1 MFNTFNICLD
11 SLEVVIL
18 EGSTL
23 TITEG
28 KELRLTCKV
37 DDSPHIKSMYWSMI
51 DKKTMFNLYESNST
65 LVIPK
70 VNRNNSGVY
79 TCHAETKIGKET
91 ANISVTIQCK
101 YTYITQINKTA

>member
-23 TITEG
+23 KITEG

-37 DDSPHIKSMYWSMI
+37 DDSPHIKSIYWSMI
-51 DKKTMFNLYESNST
+51 DKKTMLNLYENNST

-79 TCHAETKIGKET
+79 ICHAEIKVGKGT

-101 YTYITQINKTA
+101 YTYITNK

>member
-23 TITEG
+23 QITEG
-28 KELRLTCKV
+28 KELKLTCKV

-79 TCHAETKIGKET
+79 TCHAETKVGKGT

-101 YTYITQINKTA
+101 YTYITQINKSA

>member
-1 MFNTFNICLD
+1 MIRLIYFLVSPN
-11 SLEVVIL
+11 VVIL

-23 TITEG
+23 TITED

-37 DDSPHIKSMYWSMI
+37 NGSSHIKSMYWSMM
-51 DKKTMFNLYESNST
+51 DKNTMLNLYESNST

-79 TCHAETKIGKET
+79 ICHAETKVGKGT